1 MQQQPPEEAVKFDI
15 DTDVVVTTQP
25 SRWIL
30 PETLLRIE
38 SVRAKEPELVS
49 VWTVLESRCEEP

>member
-1 MQQQPPEEAVKFDI
+1 MQKQTPEEAVKFDI
-15 DTDVVVTTQP
+15 DTNVVVTTQP

-38 SVRAKEPELVS
+38 SVRDKEPELVS
-49 VWTVLESRCEEP
+49 IWTVLEFRCEES